1 MVSAHRDVTAW
12 FRRDYTSTSAAS
24 APDSAHAIARTIS
37 GSLLAGG
44 GSRSDTL
51 NCIDADGAGRPTG
64 IAIGIEAM
72 RAAGDAGMYAIDI
85 AIAVDIDGAFSAAI
99 VGDGPI
105 IDGDSGG
112 ESITAA

>member
-1 MVSAHRDVTAW
+1 MLVAPEVPSGAQSFRRARAAQPANAVVSAHRDVTAW

-72 RAAGDAGMYAIDI
+72 RAAGDAGMY
-85 AIAVDIDGAFSAAI
+85 
-99 VGDGPI
+99 
-105 IDGDSGG
+105 
-112 ESITAA
+112 